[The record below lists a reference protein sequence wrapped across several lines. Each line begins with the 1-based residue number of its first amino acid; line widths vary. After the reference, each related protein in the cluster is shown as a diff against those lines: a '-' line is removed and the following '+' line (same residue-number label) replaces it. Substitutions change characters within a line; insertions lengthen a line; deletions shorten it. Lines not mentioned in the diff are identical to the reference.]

1 MDWNYY
7 ELLTSVYDTY
17 LEYKGEK
24 FSDYEALVRTTY
36 DFEVSMNDGE
46 VEKATIHVALARIAL
61 THSKL
66 SVRAKELTWE
76 VLSNLNITSIRQL
89 LSTEEVDD
97 LLERRDYVL
106 RQFNNTT
113 ISLNHD
119 PRARWYYHEMTKEVK
134 VYFDNIIGMIPLK
147 QVADKVLKRFE
158 RDCKNTLSENI
169 TIKVTLAEL
178 LMNKRLHDQGELKK
192 IKDELEQFNIDD
204 VGQQLTETEKEDL
217 SQRISNLIKNL
228 KFK

>member
-24 FSDYEALVRTTY
+24 FSDYEALARTTY

-46 VEKATIHVALARIAL
+46 AEKATIRVALARIAL

-76 VLSNLNITSIRQL
+76 VLTNLDIKRIREQ
-89 LSTEEVDD
+89 LSTEEVED
-97 LLERRDYVL
+97 LLERKDYVL
-106 RQFNNTT
+106 CQYNDAT

-134 VYFDNIIGMIPLK
+134 VYFDNIISIIPLEE
-147 QVADKVLKRFE
+147 VADKVLKRFE

-178 LMNKRLHDQGELKK
+178 LMNKGLQDQGELKN
-192 IKDELEQFNIDD
+192 IKFELEQFNIDD
-204 VGQQLTETEKEDL
+204 VGQQLSETEKEDL
-217 SQRISNLIKNL
+217 SYRISNLIKN
-228 KFK
+228 

>member
-1 MDWNYY
+1 MDWSYY

-17 LEYKGEK
+17 LEYKDEK
-24 FSDYEALVRTTY
+24 FSDYEALARTTY

-46 VEKATIHVALARIAL
+46 AEKATIRVALARIAL

-66 SVRAKELTWE
+66 SVRAKELSCE
-76 VLSNLNITSIRQL
+76 VLTNLNINSIRQQ

-106 RQFNNTT
+106 RQFNDTT

-134 VYFDNIIGMIPLK
+134 VYFDNIISIIPLEE
-147 QVADKVLKRFE
+147 VSDKVLKRFE

-178 LMNKRLHDQGELKK
+178 LINKGIHEHGELN
-192 IKDELEQFNIDD
+192 IKYELEKFNIDD
-204 VGQQLTETEKEDL
+204 VGQQLTESEKEDL
-217 SQRISNLIKNL
+217 SQRINNLIKIY
-228 KFK
+228 